1 VNNPKGGLVS
11 SKQNER
17 IRKAARAYITAGYAV
32 SAVDLILD
40 EGGKKVPKFRGSW
53 NNSITDLDQVDEVFE
68 HSTGIAIS
76 TDASGIVVVDVDVSG
91 DKDGVG
97 NLASA
102 GISLPGT
109 GMHTETW
116 SGGEHLFFR
125 QPAEPVGTGANTPVK
140 DVDYRGTGGVVFAAP
155 SVVLDF
161 WGGVA
166 GTYELT
172 AGLLSVD
179 ELPVLPEDFAVRLRA
194 KPVKEHEKAEH
205 VDPVLLRDDQREV
218 IEAFIR
224 ADEQAIA
231 AAVPGQR
238 NETLG
243 RHVFQMAHRAQQ
255 LGMEF
260 PEYRDRVLAA
270 YLLSGGSD
278 EDQALNHAESSW
290 RSAAEGA
297 PWGLPETPIDKE
309 ADKIYA
315 RLIASRLA
323 QSRING
329 QTSRLLTDSSFVD
342 WSIEPPE
349 PEYWVNGVI
358 PKGEQVVLYGMPE
371 AGKTFLA
378 LDWALSIV
386 TGQKTFGHG
395 VTKGRVLYMSGEGN
409 ARITSRMHA
418 WIQHH
423 GNEPEPGMLLL
434 TNHVPDL
441 MNDHV
446 IENLARQVAAR
457 EIDVVIIDTL
467 GRAMAVGGGDISS
480 PPDTAQALKNMQAI
494 SAYRPTATPIVIH
507 HPIKSGGMAGAYN
520 LLAGVDVA
528 LKAEVQEGTN
538 EGILAFEKRKDGV
551 KGEVCS
557 YQWKATGRSAVLV
570 PVGGMSNNPFEK
582 R

>member
-1 VNNPKGGLVS
+1 MS

-53 NNSITDLDQVDEVFE
+53 NNSITDIDRVDEVFE

-76 TDASGIVVVDVDVSG
+76 TDASGIVVVDVDTAG
-91 DKDGVG
+91 AKDGWG
-97 NLASA
+97 NLGKE
-102 GISLPGT
+102 GIRLPD
-109 GMHTETW
+109 TEMGVATW
-116 SGGEHLFFR
+116 SGGTHYFYR
-125 QPAEPVGTGANTPVK
+125 QPEEAVGTGANTPVR
-140 DVDYRGTGGVVFAAP
+140 DVDYRGKGGVVFAAP

-166 GTYELT
+166 GTYEL
-172 AGLLSVD
+172 AGPLFTVD
-179 ELPVLPEDFAVRLRA
+179 ELPVLPEDFAARLRA

-260 PEYRDRVLAA
+260 SEYRDRVLAA

-297 PWGLPETPIDKE
+297 PWGLPETPIDRE

-329 QTSRLLTDSSFVD
+329 QTSRLLTESSFVD
-342 WSIEPPE
+342 WSVEPPE

-528 LKAEVQEGTN
+528 LRAEVPEGESEGT
-538 EGILAFEKRKDGV
+538 LSFEKRKDGV
-551 KGEVCS
+551 KGVVCS
-557 YQWKATGRSAVLV
+557 YQWKVSGRSAVLV
-570 PVGGMSNNPFEK
+570 PAFESVTRNNPFEK